1 LDHRLSETPDE
12 YHEPASI
19 QITRLVC
26 QAAVTLI
33 VLGFSVFLILTH
45 PEYNAGVALVCGVVL
60 GSWFAVPADLRLG
73 RRRRRKD
80 AED

>member
-1 LDHRLSETPDE
+1 MSDAPTEE
-12 YHEPASI
+12 WHEPASVTV
-19 QITRLVC
+19 TRLVC

-73 RRRRRKD
+73 RRRRRQN
-80 AED
+80 AEE